1 MRFFWTQQKEP
12 GYVISSHGSRRNRNA
27 FKKYYSWHNVYLPS
41 ERLTY
46 STLGKRK
53 SSSKMP
59 WEQDILVPIDS
70 TNTVFFFILYF
81 WNIIFEYSWYLL
93 TIYLSQFDDITFRL
107 WNHCVASYCT
117 CRRWC
122 FFVLFFFEFVHLY
135 SYFEEDFLVASYFC
149 SDGWFNH
156 LRSKKTL
163 PTRPALLD
171 LWWRVPTWLLP
182 RPGNNAG
189 RWVMGTIFGG
199 LIEGV

>member
-1 MRFFWTQQKEP
+1 
-12 GYVISSHGSRRNRNA
+12 
-27 FKKYYSWHNVYLPS
+27 
-41 ERLTY
+41 
-46 STLGKRK
+46 
-53 SSSKMP
+53 MP

-81 WNIIFEYSWYLL
+81 WNIIFGYIWYLL

-122 FFVLFFFEFVHLY
+122 FFILFFFEFVHLY
-135 SYFEEDFLVASYFC
+135 SYFEEDFLVASYFVQMGD
-149 SDGWFNH
+149 STT
-156 LRSKKTL
+156 SVKTKKSL

-182 RPGNNAG
+182 WPGNNAG
-189 RWVMGTIFGG
+189 RWVMGTFLGIDWRS
-199 LIEGV
+199 LVEGDEL